1 MKLATDELPCW
12 SLINLSMLLYL
23 QSHDW
28 WHIQEHGISFD
39 FPVENKST
47 KRKLLN
53 LFESAGMFHHSF
65 YLSKNVGDVL
75 LIGVWTS
82 DKTLRLV
89 FGILRL
95 GVSISEETLLLINV
109 ISLLRVWI
117 SDKMVPIL
125 FDIFLPSV
133 WIWDETLLLV
143 FDILLFGAW
152 TSDETF
158 HVVFDIMNCEI
169 RQWL

>member
-1 MKLATDELPCW
+1 MKLTTDELPCW

-53 LFESAGMFHHSF
+53 LLKVQACLIIAFSYLKTLVIF
-65 YLSKNVGDVL
+65 YLSVSGHRIKHSFLVFG
-75 LIGVWTS
+75 
-82 DKTLRLV
+82 TLRLD
-89 FGILRL
+89 
-95 GVSISEETLLLINV
+95 V

-117 SDKMVPIL
+117 SDKMVPLL

-133 WIWDETLLLV
+133 WIWDETFLLV
-143 FDILLFGAW
+143 FDILLLGAW
-152 TSDETF
+152 TSDETL

-169 RQWL
+169 R